1 MGGFLS
7 KLKLDRISRNA
18 VLTASRWLGHERG
31 SMNVLYAVALIPMV
45 GALGLATDTARG
57 FLLKARL
64 SQAIDQAVLAGGKVY
79 FSPTRNDDVLKYF
92 SANFPN
98 TAIIVFDTPF
108 DAEFMDA
115 QVTLSTPVE
124 SGEAGSERLYM
135 LATATVPT
143 TFTRVLTAF
152 GCTACEEITVTA
164 ESQVERTIRALDAV
178 ISLDMSQSMDGS
190 AKIGA
195 ARTGLLDFVDAV
207 YGPTNNASPTLTV
220 NGTPYDLIHIGFV
233 PWNSKVNVTTQG
245 QTFNSAQGHS
255 VTPFDNP
262 VTNAANQSTVWLAD
276 NSEVPLIM
284 DPADT
289 SAGGQLPGGWSGCI
303 YARYVGGEVAPSSQ
317 NGNAGS
323 ANDNDADLV
332 RGVQYNVGSGA
343 TQKDWPG
350 WEPMA
355 RFEAE
360 PRDNNWTNA
369 QAGPGTRWATTGNWR
384 NRSCTL
390 AYYTDFGSGS
400 YTTDTTVLLDNT
412 NGTIK
417 GVSPNTSRPAWVPAA
432 TAPISSTYSG
442 TLKFFGDNTR
452 PYSVPV
458 ITNNPGTLDCNPCLT
473 RSIIPLT
480 PDKTEIMNLIDGIGD
495 NDPDGTTNI
504 LQGLYWAWEV
514 LMPGEPFDEALV
526 STPFAR
532 DRYIILV
539 TDGAQFGGNGDA
551 YKGRFGYGEIA
562 GDNVNAAHGNI
573 SAPNDAGVI
582 ASRNNNLDNRL
593 RQLARN
599 IRDEGIKLYV
609 IGFDLAGNQDELDML
624 QGIASPPDSDG
635 TVYFYDAHD
644 GQDLQNALAQ
654 ISARL
659 TDVRLSM

>member
-1 MGGFLS
+1 
-7 KLKLDRISRNA
+7 
-18 VLTASRWLGHERG
+18 
-31 SMNVLYAVALIPMV
+31 
-45 GALGLATDTARG
+45 
-57 FLLKARL
+57 
-64 SQAIDQAVLAGGKVY
+64 
-79 FSPTRNDDVLKYF
+79 
-92 SANFPN
+92 
-98 TAIIVFDTPF
+98 
-108 DAEFMDA
+108 
-115 QVTLSTPVE
+115 
-124 SGEAGSERLYM
+124 
-135 LATATVPT
+135 
-143 TFTRVLTAF
+143 
-152 GCTACEEITVTA
+152 
-164 ESQVERTIRALDAV
+164 
-178 ISLDMSQSMDGS
+178 MDGS

-195 ARTGLLDFVDAV
+195 ARVGLFNFMDAV
-207 YGPTNNASPTLTV
+207 YGPTNNASPTLTI

-245 QTFNSAQGHS
+245 ETFSGALAQG
-255 VTPFDNP
+255 VQQYTNP
-262 VTNAANQSTVWLAD
+262 VTNATGQSSVWIAN

-284 DPADT
+284 DPNDT
-289 SAGGQLPGGWSGCI
+289 SAGGQLPGGWSGCV
-303 YARYVGGEVAPSSQ
+303 YARYVGGEASPPASQ
-317 NGNAGS
+317 NGNTGS
-323 ANDNDADLV
+323 INDNDADLV
-332 RGVQYNVGSGA
+332 RGAQFDVGAGS

-360 PRDNNWTNA
+360 PRDNTWSAT
-369 QAGPGTRWATTGNWR
+369 QAGPGTRWATSNNWR

-390 AYYTDFGSGS
+390 AYYTDFGSGTYS
-400 YTTDTTVLLDNT
+400 TDTTVLLDNA
-412 NGTIK
+412 NGTVK
-417 GVSPNTSRPAWVPAA
+417 GTGLNTSRPAWVPAA
-432 TAPISSTYSG
+432 TAPISNTYSG

-452 PYSVPV
+452 PYSIPV
-458 ITNNPGTLDCNPCLT
+458 ITNNPSTLDCNPCLT

-480 PDKTEIMNLIDGIGD
+480 PDKLAIQSLIDGIGD

-562 GDNVNAAHGNI
+562 GDNTNAAHGTI
-573 SAPNDAGVI
+573 SAPDNAGVI

-599 IRDEGIKLYV
+599 IKDEGIKLYV
-609 IGFDLAGNQDELDML
+609 IGFDLAGNQDELEML
-624 QGIASPPDSDG
+624 EGIASPPESDG

-644 GQDLQNALAQ
+644 GQDLQDALAV
-654 ISARL
+654 ISSRL